1 MEQQTVLNKL
11 CDIVLPYLDEP
22 CEIGMDTH
30 FIHDLMIN
38 SFDYT
43 SIVTDIEETFK
54 IEIDDLNMYRAK
66 EFVQYIMQHDKKEG
80 IE

>member
-1 MEQQTVLNKL
+1 MEQQTILNKL
-11 CDIVLPYLDEP
+11 RDIILPYLDEP

-43 SIVTDIEETFK
+43 SIITDIEETFK
-54 IEIDDLNMYRAK
+54 IEIDDLSMYYTKDLVR
-66 EFVQYIMQHDKKEG
+66 YIIRHKSEG
-80 IE
+80 

>member
-11 CDIVLPYLDEP
+11 RDIILPYLDEP
-22 CEIGMDTH
+22 CEISMGTH

-43 SIVTDIEETFK
+43 NIITDIEGAFK
-54 IEIDDLNMYRAK
+54 INIDDLNMYCTK
-66 EFVQYIMQHDKKEG
+66 DLVQFIMQQNQRSGSE
-80 IE
+80 

>member
-1 MEQQTVLNKL
+1 MEQQAVLNKL
-11 CDIVLPYLDEP
+11 YEIVLPYLDEP

-30 FIHDLMIN
+30 FIHDLEIN

-43 SIVTDIEETFK
+43 SIVTDIEEEFK
-54 IEIDDLNMYRAK
+54 IDINDLNMYRAK
-66 EFVQYIMQHDKKEG
+66 EFVQFILQHDKKEG

>member
-1 MEQQTVLNKL
+1 MEQQAVLNKL
-11 CDIVLPYLDEP
+11 CGIVLPYLDEP

-30 FIHDLMIN
+30 FVHDLEIN

-43 SIVTDIEETFK
+43 SIITDIEDEFK
-54 IEIDDLNMYRAK
+54 IDIDNLNMYRAR
-66 EFVQYIMQHDKKEG
+66 EFVQFILQHGKKEG